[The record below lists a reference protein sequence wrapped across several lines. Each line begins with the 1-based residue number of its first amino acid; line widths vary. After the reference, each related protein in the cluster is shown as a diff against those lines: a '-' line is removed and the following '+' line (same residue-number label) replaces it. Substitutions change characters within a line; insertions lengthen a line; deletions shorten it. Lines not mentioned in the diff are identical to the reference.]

1 MIEVLL
7 ALVAGVIGG
16 ILSRWIPFPKKTPAL
31 PRIKAV
37 EGSHQY
43 EVKLGAAVLYAG
55 DDLHI
60 AKAQRGAYP
69 GAVLIADGVNRG

>member
-7 ALVAGVIGG
+7 ALVAGVVGG
-16 ILSRWIPFPKKTPAL
+16 ILSRWIPFPKKTPPL
-31 PRIKAV
+31 PRIKV

-43 EVKLGAAVLYAG
+43 EVKLGGALLYAG
-55 DDLHI
+55 PDLHM